1 MRDFVDKDTL
11 LSVYFALVQPHF
23 DYCWKVWDVLGLCQA
38 KRLQKLHNRSAKVIM
53 NMSNEVSHVVALS
66 SLGWETLQAQRK
78 KSKEKLMFKILNKL
92 GPQILNDLFTNK
104 LDVTSYNLR
113 ESIFSLQLPQS
124 RKPKKELHL

>member
-1 MRDFVDKDTL
+1 
-11 LSVYFALVQPHF
+11 
-23 DYCWKVWDVLGLCQA
+23 
-38 KRLQKLHNRSAKVIM
+38 
-53 NMSNEVSHVVALS
+53 MSNEVSHVVALS